1 MTLKLFSE
9 SERELLLKAEKT
21 NSDELLYWKM
31 PNIIYPFMVIVASL
45 VFFLIF
51 KQSVNKFTWPGM
63 LNLLFNGSLAMVALN
78 RMSSIGSNLFKFD
91 KAKEKSSNTDTVAL
105 RVKIDEYSKW
115 LIFFISALYIYQVI
129 NAPFEM
135 SWWLWVQLFF
145 SAVFIWLALGFSKYA
160 YLLQERLMERT
171 IGDDIK
177 EAAKENKQHLS
188 DKYGD
193 K

>member
-1 MTLKLFSE
+1 MTLKLFTK
-9 SERELLLKAEKT
+9 SERELLLKAEST
-21 NSDELLYWKM
+21 NSDELIYWKV
-31 PNIIYPFMVIVASL
+31 PNIIYPFMVIVASFI
-45 VFFLIF
+45 FFFIF
-51 KQSVNKFTWPGM
+51 KQSVNKFTWQGM

-91 KAKEKSSNTDTVAL
+91 KAKEKSLNTDTVAL
-105 RVKIDEYSKW
+105 RIKIDEYSKW
-115 LIFFISALYIYQVI
+115 LIFFISSLYIYQVI
-129 NAPFEM
+129 NAPFLL

-145 SAVFIWLALGFSKYA
+145 STVFIWLALGFSKYA

-177 EAAKENKQHLS
+177 DAAKENKKHLS

-193 K
+193 D